1 MAATLKI
8 KNIFMNDKEQMMSLL
23 SEIIAK
29 QAIILGPDIAIMKAR
44 SVKGLSISDEG
55 KVTAI
60 DGDAQ
65 AIVSQLIDAYVS
77 LSGQIVKSAIE
88 PIFAKYPG
96 FKS

>member
-1 MAATLKI
+1 
-8 KNIFMNDKEQMMSLL
+8 MNDAEQMKSLL

-29 QAIILGPDIAIMKAR
+29 QAIILGPDMAIMKAR
-44 SVKGLSISDEG
+44 SVKGITISDDG

-65 AIVSQLIDAYVS
+65 AVVRALIDAYVS
-77 LSGQIVKSAIE
+77 LSGMIVKSAIE

-96 FKS
+96 ITS